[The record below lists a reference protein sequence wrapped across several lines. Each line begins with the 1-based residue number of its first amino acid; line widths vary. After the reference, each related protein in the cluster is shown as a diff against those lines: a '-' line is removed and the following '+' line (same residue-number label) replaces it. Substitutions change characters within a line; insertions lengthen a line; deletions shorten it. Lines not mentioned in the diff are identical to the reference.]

1 MLKSKNQEKTF
12 TIGILGGGQL
22 AKMLALDAYRLG
34 LEVAI
39 IENGAYSPAGDMTKL
54 EFPEG
59 WNSKSNLDEFIK
71 VSDIVTLENEFIDP
85 EILEYISSFVDV
97 FPSAKTMR
105 LVQDKFNQKSVFANN
120 NIPVPDF
127 TSIDTINEAIE
138 FGDKFGYPFLIKTR
152 TLGYDGYGN
161 YAVKNKDDIQNAFA
175 KFSSDSKQRKLMAE
189 RFIDFK
195 RELAVMVAR
204 SLSGEIAV
212 YPVVETIQE
221 NHICKVVISPAEIT
235 SEQQNI
241 AKEIAIKCVESIEGV
256 GVFGIEMFEERQ
268 GEIIVN
274 EIAPRP
280 HNSGHYTIEACRTSQ
295 FENAIRAITGLPLG
309 STEMIAPAACMV
321 NLLGER
327 DGIGIPADVTRTLG
341 YQNIRLHLYNKK
353 KSRKGRKM
361 GHITA
366 IGYSTK
372 EAYNMAISAAQS
384 IVW

>member
-1 MLKSKNQEKTF
+1 MLTSKNNKKTF
-12 TIGILGGGQL
+12 TLGILGGGQL
-22 AKMLALDAYRLG
+22 AKMIALESYRLG

-39 IENGAYSPAGDMTKL
+39 IENGAHSPAGDMTKL
-54 EFPEG
+54 EFTEG
-59 WNSKSNLDEFIK
+59 WHNQINLDEFIK
-71 VSDIVTLENEFIDP
+71 ASDIVTLENEFIEP
-85 EILEYISSFVDV
+85 EILEYISNFINV

-105 LVQDKFNQKSVFANN
+105 FVQDKFNQKTVFFNN

-127 TSIDTINEAIE
+127 SSVDTIEEASK
-138 FGDKFGYPFLIKTR
+138 FGEKFGYPFLIKTR

-161 YAVKNKDDIQNAFA
+161 YTVKNIDDISTAFA
-175 KFSSDSKQRKLMAE
+175 KFSSDGKQRKLMAE
-189 RFIDFK
+189 RFVDFK

-221 NHICKVVISPAEIT
+221 NHICKVVLAPADIT
-235 SEQQNI
+235 AEQKNI
-241 AKEIAIKCVESIEGV
+241 AQEIAVKCVESIDGIGIFGV
-256 GVFGIEMFEERQ
+256 EMFEDSN

-295 FENAIRAITGLPLG
+295 FENVIRAITGLPLG

-327 DGIGIPADVTRTLG
+327 DGSGIPADVSKALSYG
-341 YQNIRLHLYNKK
+341 KIKLHLYNKK
-353 KSRKGRKM
+353 SSRKGRKM

-366 IGYSTK
+366 LGNTTK
-372 EAYNMAISAAQS
+372 EAYEIAILASQS